1 VIVNR
6 VWQSHFG
13 RGLVPTASD
22 FGKLGEAP
30 SHPELLDWLAR
41 RFIAD
46 GWSLKKL
53 HRLILVSS
61 TYGQAAQNAVGEAA
75 RSKDPENRWLW
86 RAGSRRLD
94 AEQIR
99 DAILA
104 VTAELK
110 PEASGPGV
118 DPKEPR
124 RSIYTR
130 VMRNTH
136 DPLLEVFDAPESF
149 SSIAQRNVTTTPAQS
164 LLMINSPWLLQRA
177 QALSQRLARE
187 SSSDEARR
195 VTDTYRLVLGRDPSD
210 SERDGA
216 LAFVERQ
223 ATLVAPP
230 RDEKK
235 AVPFASEK
243 MPFRDGR
250 AAFISPGTPMDRLTV
265 PDHAEFPGGDFT
277 VEAFIVLKSI
287 YEDGEVR
294 TIASQWDG
302 DRAHPGWSFGVS
314 GRQSRYKPQTLV
326 LLLRGDAPWKDDDPV
341 EPIFSGLNIEIGKPY
356 FVAVSVKLADSGETG
371 IAFYSKDLSNDDE
384 PLQIANFPH
393 KITNGIRAGVPLQIG
408 ARCADAKNLF
418 DGLID
423 DVRLSN
429 TALSGGQLLLN
440 DAAISEQTV
449 GYWKFESNPGVFKD
463 TSPRGAAIAP
473 KMIEPPRIDPRA
485 AAFADFCHVLLNGSE
500 FIYID

>member
-1 VIVNR
+1 
-6 VWQSHFG
+6 
-13 RGLVPTASD
+13 
-22 FGKLGEAP
+22 
-30 SHPELLDWLAR
+30 
-41 RFIAD
+41 
-46 GWSLKKL
+46 
-53 HRLILVSS
+53 
-61 TYGQAAQNAVGEAA
+61 
-75 RSKDPENRWLW
+75 
-86 RAGSRRLD
+86 
-94 AEQIR
+94 
-99 DAILA
+99 
-104 VTAELK
+104 
-110 PEASGPGV
+110 
-118 DPKEPR
+118 
-124 RSIYTR
+124 
-130 VMRNTH
+130 MRNTH

-265 PDHAEFPGGDFT
+265 PDHAEFPRGDFT

-393 KITNGIRAGVPLQIG
+393 KITSGIRAGVPLQIG

-485 AAFADFCHVLLNGSE
+485 AAFADFCHVLLNASE